1 HLFLAVWSVLGLFV
15 YRYVARRGGGAH
27 VHGRSPLVWMALFF
41 LIFYCSA
48 MWMRQAGQGAA
59 KEACEHIAG
68 YYETQLEALS
78 GHARGAA
85 QAAGDRREL
94 DGQMQKA
101 VDALFAKQLV
111 QAGIVLSALWL
122 LYGIFRAMNARVRR
136 LETEKVRAEER
147 SRAKS
152 AFLFNMS
159 HDLRTPMNAI
169 IGYTDLARS
178 RRVSG
183 EEVRAYL
190 DKIGDASQHLL
201 ALINDT
207 LEMSRIENGKLE
219 LTPVDT
225 DLRASVEDV
234 CTLFA
239 SQLEAKGVRF
249 EVDCRDVQRPFVKC
263 DDSHFRRVVLN
274 LVGNASKF
282 TPAGGSVSVRL
293 VQTASGEHAGEYE
306 LAVRDTGIGMSPEFA
321 AKVFEAFEQERSST
335 QSGLQGTGLG
345 MAITRSIVELM
356 GGSIAV
362 ESEQGRG
369 TCFTVH
375 LPMPY
380 SQAPEKAGP
389 AASDGIHCDMDFKG
403 MRLLLAEDNA
413 INREIA
419 EMILADAG
427 FELDMAENGQ
437 EAVDK
442 VAASRPGR
450 YDAVL
455 MDIQMPVMNGYDAT
469 KAIRALAD
477 PALASI
483 PVVAMTANA
492 MQEDIERARQCG
504 MDGHIAKPI
513 DIEAMLGTLDRIL
526 SK

>member
-1 HLFLAVWSVLGLFV
+1 
-15 YRYVARRGGGAH
+15 
-27 VHGRSPLVWMALFF
+27 
-41 LIFYCSA
+41 
-48 MWMRQAGQGAA
+48 
-59 KEACEHIAG
+59 AG
-68 YYETQLEALS
+68 YYAPELEAVS
-78 GHARGAA
+78 GHARDQA

-183 EEVRAYL
+183 EDVRAYL